1 MWKTLTI
8 GSNGG
13 VQTRT
18 NKKKQLSQKSTHT
31 RTLTMCACVSVCV
44 VEYYSAVHL
53 VAVELVWLLVVAL
66 ASEQYADGRSVIA
79 LIHAQQTARIIS
91 MNKYV

>member
-1 MWKTLTI
+1 MWAFCCFRSNSHECLWKTLTI

-18 NKKKQLSQKSTHT
+18 NKKKLSQKSTHT
-31 RTLTMCACVSVCV
+31 RTLTMCV

-53 VAVELVWLLVVAL
+53 VAVELAVA
-66 ASEQYADGRSVIA
+66 AGGGVGIRTIC
-79 LIHAQQTARIIS
+79 
-91 MNKYV
+91 